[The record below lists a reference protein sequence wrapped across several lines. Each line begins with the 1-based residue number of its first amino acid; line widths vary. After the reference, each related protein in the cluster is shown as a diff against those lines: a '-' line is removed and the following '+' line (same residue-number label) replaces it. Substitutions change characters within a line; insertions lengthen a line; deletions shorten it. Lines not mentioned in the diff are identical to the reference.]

1 MPAQKNADNVRI
13 YGGLDDAVWIA
24 PLGTTLPTDLVLEL
38 PSPWVEL
45 GWLAEDGIPLSMTT
59 DVQSFRG
66 HQGGSLLRRKVV
78 STEKGISFTALEESP
93 VVWKLYYGAGDPV
106 ETEAGSGVARVD
118 LPESVGS
125 QSYAAV
131 VQLNDED
138 VTKFLCVER
147 LDIGDREDVAHS
159 GTDLTGYGISG
170 SIIGDAYLLTNAP
183 AFTEGFVV
191 SP

>member
-24 PLGTTLPTDLVLEL
+24 PLGTLLPTDLTLDL
-38 PSPWVEL
+38 PDPWVEL

-93 VVWKLYYGAGDPV
+93 VVWKLYFGAGDPV
-106 ETEAGSGVARVD
+106 ETSAGSGVARVD

-183 AFTEGFVV
+183 AFTEGFVT

>member
-24 PLGTTLPTDLVLEL
+24 PLGTLLPTTLDLDL
-38 PSPWVEL
+38 PEPWVEL

-78 STEKGISFTALEESP
+78 STEKSISFTALEESP
-93 VVWKLYYGAGDPV
+93 VVWKLYFGAGDPV
-106 ETEAGSGVARVD
+106 ETAAGSGVARVD

-183 AFTEGFVV
+183 AFTEGFVAT
-191 SP
+191 P

>member
-24 PLGTTLPTDLVLEL
+24 PLGTVLPTDLVLEL

-78 STEKGISFTALEESP
+78 STEKGISFTALEESLKTRLLIRRTKGCELTP
-93 VVWKLYYGAGDPV
+93 EGEVFSRAAERFYEMLR
-106 ETEAGSGVARVD
+106 ETV
-118 LPESVGS
+118 
-125 QSYAAV
+125 
-131 VQLNDED
+131 
-138 VTKFLCVER
+138 
-147 LDIGDREDVAHS
+147 
-159 GTDLTGYGISG
+159 
-170 SIIGDAYLLTNAP
+170 
-183 AFTEGFVV
+183 
-191 SP
+191 

>member
-1 MPAQKNADNVRI
+1 M
-13 YGGLDDAVWIA
+13 
-24 PLGTTLPTDLVLEL
+24 
-38 PSPWVEL
+38 
-45 GWLAEDGIPLSMTT
+45 
-59 DVQSFRG
+59 
-66 HQGGSLLRRKVV
+66 
-78 STEKGISFTALEESP
+78 
-93 VVWKLYYGAGDPV
+93 VWKLYFGAGDPV
-106 ETEAGSGVARVD
+106 ETSPGSGVARVD

-183 AFTEGFVV
+183 AFTEGLAAA
-191 SP
+191 